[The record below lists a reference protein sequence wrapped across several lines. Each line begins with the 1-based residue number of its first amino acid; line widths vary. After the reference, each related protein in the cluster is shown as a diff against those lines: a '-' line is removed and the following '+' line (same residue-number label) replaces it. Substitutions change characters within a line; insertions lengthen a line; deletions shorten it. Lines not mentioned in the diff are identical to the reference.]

1 MLGKIIK
8 GYLGVLRA
16 ATGFLLLLAVCVC
29 AGAFIVWPLWR
40 LADTDPS
47 LYTVIFTVLLAALV
61 ALLVFGRVRQS
72 FLRDSRAFFLSLFRK
87 LTVIAGIAVPVSLV
101 LARARF
107 AALIALILAFALYG
121 FLAFGLSSTDRADRA
136 PRGRKNPT
144 SQ

>member
-1 MLGKIIK
+1 MLGKIVK

-16 ATGFLLLLAVCVC
+16 ASGFLLLLAVCVF
-29 AGAFIVWPLWR
+29 AGALIVWPLWR

-47 LYTVIFTVLLAALV
+47 LYTVIFTVLLVALV
-61 ALLVFGRVRQS
+61 VMLVAGRLRQS

-101 LARARF
+101 LARSRF

-121 FLAFGLSSTDRADRA
+121 FLAFGLSSTDRAERA
-136 PRGRKNPT
+136 SRERKSP
-144 SQ
+144 SAQ